1 MTDLKIYKAL
11 EDLLCESKHFGKHYK
26 NVTIQN
32 INGENLAVSNTGVD
46 LIQMLPADTIQEFNY
61 FRELTDVKIQQKDFG
76 GCNLDKFYTQNLL
89 FVYYSKT
96 QKSVDDI
103 INKFER
109 IINSSFDYTITPIRI
124 ITDKNKLVKSEF
136 PKLKKNIEVKG
147 ITYIGIEFSITF
159 DSDSS
164 CYIDEC

>member
-1 MTDLKIYKAL
+1 
-11 EDLLCESKHFGKHYK
+11 
-26 NVTIQN
+26 
-32 INGENLAVSNTGVD
+32 
-46 LIQMLPADTIQEFNY
+46 
-61 FRELTDVKIQQKDFG
+61 
-76 GCNLDKFYTQNLL
+76 LL

-124 ITDKNKLVKSEF
+124 ITDKNKLIKSEF

-159 DSDSS
+159 DGDSN